1 MRPALL
7 LAALAL
13 CSCVGTRRLAHPT
26 LDIRTEHGRE
36 LGVSTDHGI
45 VFLGRTAR
53 SGPIDVTAWFG
64 DGPSIE
70 PSVIEPI
77 APGVCTAETEIR
89 LPSVPLWF
97 DDPRPGDELL
107 LIGRRDGELWER
119 KVTVRS
125 DPRVH
130 GILIDPPPEMRGRP
144 DQIGAGLYV
153 LPEGDREKL
162 SLVGLVS
169 GSVTLRTDQGERE
182 LLAVAGPQQL
192 WRLVTH
198 RRDVLRRR
206 PWVYREDVL

>member
-1 MRPALL
+1 MPPPPRTLPPIPAYPGQ
-7 LAALAL
+7 AAA
-13 CSCVGTRRLAHPT
+13 STVSRHP
-26 LDIRTEHGRE
+26 
-36 LGVSTDHGI
+36 
-45 VFLGRTAR
+45 AR
-53 SGPIDVTAWFG
+53 
-64 DGPSIE
+64 
-70 PSVIEPI
+70 
-77 APGVCTAETEIR
+77 
-89 LPSVPLWF
+89 
-97 DDPRPGDELL
+97 
-107 LIGRRDGELWER
+107 
-119 KVTVRS
+119 
-125 DPRVH
+125 
-130 GILIDPPPEMRGRP
+130 PPEMRRRP